1 VATRSGSSAGRLR
14 RRFLTRSPQVRD
26 QLRLLERTLDS
37 DVSIL
42 LVGETGAGKDLLAE
56 TIHLSS
62 SRSAGPFVRIN
73 CGSIPADLFESEL
86 FGYERGAFTDA
97 KGRKKGLIEAAH
109 HGTLYLDDVPAL
121 PVELQAKLLRVV
133 QEKRFSRLGGV
144 AELSVDAR
152 IIASANE
159 PLEQL
164 VQQGRFREDLY
175 YRLNVIAVHLPPLR
189 ERPEDIERLAEHF
202 LIDESRRTEKKL
214 AFSPEAMELLL
225 SHDWPGNARE
235 LRNTIRRAV
244 LLEETERI
252 TPASLPI
259 LRFRDE
265 TSLLRSASR
274 RDWSLEQLEAAYIRE
289 VLRRTRGNASRA
301 ARILGISRKTLLEK
315 RRRYGI
321 GKKAGE

>member
-14 RRFLTRSPQVRD
+14 RRFLTRSPLVRD
-26 QLRLLERTLDS
+26 QLRVLERTLDS
-37 DVSIL
+37 DVSVL
-42 LVGETGAGKDLLAE
+42 LVGETGTGKDLLAE

-62 SRSAGPFVRIN
+62 SRSTGPFVRIN
-73 CGSIPADLFESEL
+73 CGAIPPELFESEL

-97 KGRKKGLIEAAH
+97 KGRKRGLIEAAH
-109 HGTLYLDDVPAL
+109 HGTLYLDDVPVL

-152 IIASANE
+152 FIASANE
-159 PLEQL
+159 PLEEL
-164 VQQGRFREDLY
+164 VRQGRFREDLY

-189 ERPEDIERLAEHF
+189 ERPEDIEKLAEHF
-202 LIDESRRTEKKL
+202 LTDESRRTERNL

-252 TPASLPI
+252 TPSSLPI
-259 LRFRDE
+259 PRFRDE
-265 TSLLRSASR
+265 SSLLQSASR

-321 GKKAGE
+321 GKQGAE